1 MSILGKNTL
10 GMLGIAAITMVAS
23 LALLT
28 PHAAEAAEEDAKTAE
43 SLRTIKPYISVPT
56 LEEDGCKITLKT
68 DKEAYAAGEKP
79 VLTVEISNTTDKAVT
94 KTIELSMTGRDVESR
109 SRMPARPEMLWE
121 LSKEVT
127 LAAGEK
133 KTLTLETNFALAENQ
148 AVAFRLGK
156 DDLIEKPIRIKDEAA
171 AERATRSEK

>member
-56 LEEDGCKITLKT
+56 LEEDDCKITLKT

-171 AERATRSEK
+171 AERAVRSEK

>member
-10 GMLGIAAITMVAS
+10 GMLGIAAFTMVAS

-28 PHAAEAAEEDAKTAE
+28 PHGADAAEEEVKTAE
-43 SLRTIKPYISVPT
+43 NLRTIKPYISVPT
-56 LEEDGCKITLKT
+56 LEEGGCTITLKT
-68 DKEAYAAGEKP
+68 DKESYAAGEKP
-79 VLTVEISNTTDKAVT
+79 VLTVEITNTTDKAVT
-94 KTIELSMTGRDVESR
+94 KTIDLCMTGRDVESR

-133 KTLTLETNFALAENQ
+133 QTLTLETNVALAENQ
-148 AVAFRLGK
+148 AVAFSFGK
-156 DDLIEKPIRIKDEAA
+156 DDLIERPIRIKDEAA
-171 AERATRSEK
+171 KPVVRSEK